1 MPIRKGRKKRRL
13 ARKRI
18 EHKGVRT
25 IILTDVC
32 RCSCGKLLLGNIIDA
47 HERKGHIPSPIDLQV
62 SWQIEVEMIGKGG
75 E

>member
-25 IILTDVC
+25 IGLTDVC
-32 RCSCGKLLLGNIIDA
+32 RCSCGKLLFLDNIIDA
-47 HERKGHIPSPIDLQV
+47 HERKGHIPSPIEVQV
-62 SWQIEVEMIGKGG
+62 SWQIEVE
-75 E
+75 EAE